1 MRVMKPV
8 LILIFLSYTFS
19 SFSFLSAEQNRPNI
33 LWLVVE
39 DQSKHYGFN
48 GEKLV
53 HTPVLDGLAAN
64 GIRFTNASVTA
75 PVCSTARSALI
86 TGMFQTS
93 IGAHHHRSG
102 RGEVKIQ
109 KPDHIKLIPELFKDA
124 GYYTCLGSS
133 GHAAGTASGKQ
144 KNRFGKSDYNFEW
157 DSKVFDAPEWSGRKQ
172 GQPFF
177 AKICLSGGKARSQ
190 ARASTDI
197 PHVKSADVK
206 LPPYYP
212 RHPVVLEDW
221 AAYLDTFSLMD
232 FQVGQIVDRLKK
244 EGEFENTVIFFITDH
259 GVSHARGK
267 QFCYDEGMMIPFF
280 VHAPNRVKGGTVRKE
295 PVLHIDLAATSLY
308 FACID
313 IPKYMEARTLFG
325 PNAVKRKFAVSARD
339 RCDETYDRIRA
350 VRTSRYKY
358 IRNGYP
364 QRPQLQ
370 PCSYKD
376 NKDIYKAIREWGEK
390 AKLNDLQ
397 HSLLLSSTRSEEE
410 LYDLKKD
417 PWELQNLAGDSKYD
431 KTLQKMRNTL
441 DQWILETNDKGQEVE
456 PMKMYDSDMKVYLDG
471 RSKKGKGDRVEET
484 KNNIALM
491 KKWWKEGK

>member
-8 LILIFLSYTFS
+8 LILIFLTYTFS

-133 GHAAGTASGKQ
+133 GNAAGTASPKH
-144 KNRFGKSDYNFEW
+144 KNRLGKSDYNFEW
-157 DSKVFDAPEWSGRKQ
+157 NPSVFDSAEWSGRKKE
-172 GQPFF
+172 QPFF

-190 ARASTDI
+190 ARSSKDI

-212 RHPVVLEDW
+212 RHLVVLEDW

-295 PVLHIDLAATSLY
+295 PVLHIDMAATSLY
-308 FACID
+308 FAGID
-313 IPKYMEARTLFG
+313 IPNYMEARTLFG
-325 PNAVKRKFAVSARD
+325 PEAVKRKFAVSARD

-350 VRTSRYKY
+350 VRTLRYKY

-364 QRPQLQ
+364 DRPHLQ
-370 PCSYKD
+370 PCAYKD
-376 NKDIYKAIREWGEK
+376 NKDTYIAIRDWGEK
-390 AKLNDLQ
+390 GKLSDLQ
-397 HSLLLSSTRSEEE
+397 KNLLLSPKRAKEE
-410 LYDLKKD
+410 LYDLKDD
-417 PWELQNLAGDSKYD
+417 PWELTNLAGEPKHSKA
-431 KTLQKMRNTL
+431 LQKMRKTL
-441 DQWILETNDKGQEVE
+441 DQWIIETKDRGQDVE
-456 PMKMYDSDMKVYLDG
+456 SMKMYDSDMQLYLDG
-471 RSKKGKGDRVEET
+471 LAKRGRGDRLEEI
-484 KNNIALM
+484 KANIALM

>member
-1 MRVMKPV
+1 MKSV
-8 LILIFLSYTFS
+8 LIIIYFSLISS

-33 LWLVVE
+33 LGLVVE

-48 GEKLV
+48 GEGLV
-53 HTPVLDGLAAN
+53 HTPVLDGLAKN
-64 GIRFTNASVTA
+64 GVRFTNASVTA

-86 TGMFQTS
+86 TGMYQTS

-102 RGEVKIQ
+102 RGDLKIQ
-109 KPDHIKLIPELFKDA
+109 KPEHIKLIPELFKEA
-124 GYYTCLGSS
+124 GYFTCLGSS
-133 GHAAGTASGKQ
+133 GHAAGIASGKQ

-157 DSKVFDAPEWSGRKQ
+157 DPKVFDAPEWSDRKQ

-190 ARASTDI
+190 ARSSKGI
-197 PHVKSADVK
+197 PHVNSADVK

-212 RHPVVLEDW
+212 KHPVVLEDW
-221 AAYLDTFSLMD
+221 AAYLDTFNLMD
-232 FQVGQIVDRLKK
+232 LQVGQIIDRLKK

-280 VHAPNRVKGGTVRKE
+280 VHAPSRVQAGTVRKE

-308 FACID
+308 FAGIE

-325 PNAVKRKFAVSARD
+325 PDAVKRKFAVSARD

-364 QRPQLQ
+364 NRPQLQ
-370 PCSYKD
+370 PCAYKD
-376 NKDIYKAIREWGEK
+376 NKDTYVAIRDWGEK
-390 AKLNDLQ
+390 GKLSDLQ
-397 HSLLLSSTRSEEE
+397 QNLLLSPKRAKEE
-410 LYDLKKD
+410 LYDLKND
-417 PWELQNLAGDSKYD
+417 PWELTNLAVESKHF
-431 KTLQKMRNTL
+431 KALQKMRKTL
-441 DQWILETNDKGQEVE
+441 DQWIIETKDRGQGVE
-456 PMKMYDSDMKVYLDG
+456 SMKMYDSDMQLYLDG
-471 RSKKGKGDRVEET
+471 LAKRGGGDRLEEI
-484 KNNIALM
+484 KANIALM

>member
-48 GEKLV
+48 GENLV

-64 GIRFTNASVTA
+64 GVRFTNASVTA

-102 RGEVKIQ
+102 RGKVKIQ

-133 GHAAGTASGKQ
+133 GQAAGTASQKH
-144 KNRFGKSDYNFEW
+144 KNRLGKSDYNFEW
-157 DSKVFDAPEWSGRKQ
+157 DPSVFDSAEWSGRKKE
-172 GQPFF
+172 QPFF

-190 ARASTDI
+190 ARGSKDI
-197 PHVKSADVK
+197 PHVDASKVV

-232 FQVGQIVDRLKK
+232 FQVGQIIDRLKK
-244 EGEFENTVIFFITDH
+244 EGEFENTIIFFITDH

-280 VHAPNRVKGGTVRKE
+280 VHAPNRVQAGTVRKE

-308 FACID
+308 FAGIEL
-313 IPKYMEARTLFG
+313 PKYMEARTLFG
-325 PNAVKRKFAVSARD
+325 PKAIKREFAVSARD

-350 VRTSRYKY
+350 VRTLRYKY

-364 QRPQLQ
+364 QRPHLQ
-370 PCSYKD
+370 PCAYKD
-376 NKDIYKAIREWGEK
+376 NKDIYIAIRDWGEK
-390 AKLNDLQ
+390 GKLSDLQ
-397 HSLLLSSTRSEEE
+397 QNLLLSPKRAKEE
-410 LYDLKKD
+410 LYDLKND
-417 PWELQNLAGDSKYD
+417 PWELNNLADDPSHAKA
-431 KTLQKMRNTL
+431 LQKMRKALNE
-441 DQWILETNDKGQEVE
+441 WIRETNDNGQNVE
-456 PMKMYDSDMKVYLDG
+456 SMKMYDSDMQLYLDG
-471 RSKKGKGDRVEET
+471 LAKRGRGDRLEEI
-484 KNNIALM
+484 KANIALM

>member
-1 MRVMKPV
+1 MKPV

-64 GIRFTNASVTA
+64 GVRFINASVTA

-102 RGEVKIQ
+102 RGKVKIQ

-124 GYYTCLGSS
+124 GFYTCLGSS
-133 GHAAGTASGKQ
+133 GQAAGTASLKH
-144 KNRFGKSDYNFEW
+144 KNRLGKSDYNFEW
-157 DSKVFDAPEWSGRKQ
+157 NPSVFDSAEWSARKR

-190 ARASTDI
+190 ARASKDI
-197 PHVKSADVK
+197 PHVDASKVV

-232 FQVGQIVDRLKK
+232 FQVGQIIDRLKK

-280 VHAPNRVKGGTVRKE
+280 VHAPNLVKGGTVRKD

-308 FACID
+308 FAGIE

-325 PNAVKRKFAVSARD
+325 PDAVKRKFAVSARD

-350 VRTSRYKY
+350 VRTLRYKY

-364 QRPQLQ
+364 NRPQLQ
-370 PCSYKD
+370 PCAYKD
-376 NKDIYKAIREWGEK
+376 NKDTYVAIRDWGEK
-390 AKLNDLQ
+390 GKLSDLQ
-397 HSLLLSSTRSEEE
+397 QNLLLSPKRAKEE
-410 LYDLKKD
+410 LYDLKND
-417 PWELQNLAGDSKYD
+417 PWELNNLADDPSYAKA
-431 KTLQKMRNTL
+431 LQKMRKALNE
-441 DQWILETNDKGQEVE
+441 WIRETKDNGQNVE
-456 PMKMYDSDMKVYLDG
+456 SMKMYDSDMQLYLDG
-471 RSKKGKGDRVEET
+471 LAKRGRGDRLEEI
-484 KNNIALM
+484 KANIALM

>member
-1 MRVMKPV
+1 MKTLTLV
-8 LILIFLSYTFS
+8 LVSVIILGNALLYSKAT
-19 SFSFLSAEQNRPNI
+19 LPRPNI

-53 HTPVLDGLAAN
+53 NTPVLDELAN
-64 GIRFTNASVTA
+64 KGVLFTNASVTA
-75 PVCSTARSALI
+75 PVCSTSRSALI

-102 RGEVKIQ
+102 RGKIKIE
-109 KPDHIKLIPELFKDA
+109 KPKHVKLIPEFFKQA

-133 GHAAGTASGKQ
+133 NHGAGTVSGKQ
-144 KNRFGKSDYNFEW
+144 KARLGKSDYNFEW
-157 DSKVFDAPEWSGRKQ
+157 DPSVFDAGEWSGRKK

-177 AKICLSGGKARSQ
+177 AKICLSGGKAKKF
-190 ARASTDI
+190 ARNFKSI
-197 PHVKSADVK
+197 PHVATSQVT

-212 RHPVVLEDW
+212 PHPVILEDW
-221 AAYLDTFSLMD
+221 AAYLDTFTFMD
-232 FQVGQIVDRLKK
+232 RQVGQIIERLKK
-244 EGEFENTVIFFITDH
+244 ENEYKNTVIFFITDH

-280 VHAPNRVKGGTVRKE
+280 VHAPGRVKGGTVRQD
-295 PVLHIDLAATSLY
+295 PVLHIDVAATSLY
-308 FACID
+308 FAGIP

-325 PNAVKRKFAVSARD
+325 PDFRARDYAVSARD

-350 VRTSRYKY
+350 VRTPEFKY

-364 QRPQLQ
+364 MRPHLQ
-370 PCSYKD
+370 PCAYKD
-376 NKDIYKAIREWGEK
+376 NKGSYIAIREWAKQG
-390 AKLNDLQ
+390 KLNKVQ
-397 HSLLLSSTRSEEE
+397 ENLLLEPTRSVEE

-417 PWELQNLAGDSKYD
+417 PWELSNLADNPRYQ
-431 KTLQKMRNTL
+431 KTLVEMRQSL
-441 DQWILETNDKGQEVE
+441 DKWIKQNGDQGQTVE
-456 PMKMYDSDMKVYLDG
+456 SQEMYDSDMDAYLQGMAKSG
-471 RSKKGKGDRVEET
+471 RMERFNEI
-484 KNNIALM
+484 KNNISVM

>member
-1 MRVMKPV
+1 
-8 LILIFLSYTFS
+8 
-19 SFSFLSAEQNRPNI
+19 
-33 LWLVVE
+33 
-39 DQSKHYGFN
+39 
-48 GEKLV
+48 
-53 HTPVLDGLAAN
+53 VLDGLAAN
-64 GIRFTNASVTA
+64 GVRFINASVTA

-102 RGEVKIQ
+102 RGKVKIQ

-133 GHAAGTASGKQ
+133 GQAAGTASLKH
-144 KNRFGKSDYNFEW
+144 KNRLGKSDYNFEW
-157 DSKVFDAPEWSGRKQ
+157 NPSVFDSAEWSARKR

-190 ARASTDI
+190 ARASKDI
-197 PHVKSADVK
+197 PHVDASKVV

-232 FQVGQIVDRLKK
+232 FQVGQIIDRLKK

-280 VHAPNRVKGGTVRKE
+280 VHAPNLVKGGTVRKD

-308 FACID
+308 FAGIE

-325 PNAVKRKFAVSARD
+325 PDAVKRKFAVSARD

-350 VRTSRYKY
+350 VRHYDISIFETG
-358 IRNGYP
+358 IHE
-364 QRPQLQ
+364 RPHLQ
-370 PCSYKD
+370 PCAYKD
-376 NKDIYKAIREWGEK
+376 NKDIYIAIRDWGEK
-390 AKLNDLQ
+390 GKLSDLQ
-397 HSLLLSSTRSEEE
+397 QNLLLSPKRAKEE
-410 LYDLKKD
+410 LYDLKND
-417 PWELQNLAGDSKYD
+417 PWELTNLAGEPKHSKI
-431 KTLQKMRNTL
+431 LQKMRKTL
-441 DQWILETNDKGQEVE
+441 DQWII
-456 PMKMYDSDMKVYLDG
+456 
-471 RSKKGKGDRVEET
+471 ET
-484 KNNIALM
+484 KTRVRMWNR
-491 KKWWKEGK
+491 

>member
-1 MRVMKPV
+1 MKPV
-8 LILIFLSYTFS
+8 LILIFLNFVFC
-19 SFSFLSAEQNRPNI
+19 SFGLPSAEPPRPNI

-48 GEKLV
+48 GEELV
-53 HTPVLDGLAAN
+53 QTPVLDGLASN
-64 GIRFTNASVTA
+64 GVQFTNASVTA

-102 RGEVKIQ
+102 RGDLKIQ
-109 KPDHIKLIPELFKDA
+109 KPDHIKLIPELFKEA

-190 ARASTDI
+190 ARSSKDI

-212 RHPVVLEDW
+212 GHPVVLEDW

-232 FQVGQIVDRLKK
+232 FQVGQIIDRLKK
-244 EGEFENTVIFFITDH
+244 EGEFENTIIFFITDH

-295 PVLHIDLAATSLY
+295 PVLHIDMAATSLY
-308 FACID
+308 FAD
-313 IPKYMEARTLFG
+313 INIPNYMEAHTLFG
-325 PNAVKRKFAVSARD
+325 PDAVKRKFAISARD

-350 VRTSRYKY
+350 VRTLRYKY

-364 QRPQLQ
+364 ERPHLQ
-370 PCSYKD
+370 PCAYKD
-376 NKDIYKAIREWGEK
+376 NKDTYIAIRDWGEK
-390 AKLNDLQ
+390 GKLNDLQ
-397 HSLLLSSTRSEEE
+397 QNLLLSPKRAKEE
-410 LYDLKKD
+410 LYDLKYD
-417 PWELQNLAGDSKYD
+417 PWELQNLAGESKHS
-431 KTLQKMRNTL
+431 KVLQKMRKTL
-441 DQWILETNDKGQEVE
+441 DQWIIATKDRGQGVE
-456 PMKMYDSDMKVYLDG
+456 SMKMYDSDMQLYLDG
-471 RSKKGKGDRVEET
+471 LAKRGRGDHLAEI
-484 KNNIALM
+484 NANIALM

>member
-1 MRVMKPV
+1 MKPV
-8 LILIFLSYTFS
+8 VILIFLSLTFCN
-19 SFSFLSAEQNRPNI
+19 FSFLCAEENRPNI

-53 HTPVLDGLAAN
+53 QTPVLDNLARN
-64 GIRFTNASVTA
+64 GVQFTNASVTA

-109 KPDHIKLIPELFKDA
+109 IPTHVKLIPELFQQA
-124 GYYTCLGSS
+124 GYFTCLGSI
-133 GHAAGTASGKQ
+133 GQAAGTAGSKQ
-144 KNRFGKSDYNFEW
+144 KNRLGKSDYNFEW
-157 DSKVFDAPEWSGRKQ
+157 NTDVFNAPEWSGRKN

-190 ARASTDI
+190 ARASKDI
-197 PHVKSADVK
+197 PHVDVSK
-206 LPPYYP
+206 VVLPPYYP

-232 FQVGQIVDRLKK
+232 FQVGQIIDRLKK

-280 VHAPNRVKGGTVRKE
+280 VHAPNRVNGGTVRNE

-308 FACID
+308 FARID

-325 PNAVKRKFAVSARD
+325 PNVIKREFAVSARD
-339 RCDETYDRIRA
+339 RCDETYDRIRT
-350 VRTSRYKY
+350 VRTLRYKY

-364 QRPQLQ
+364 KRPHLQ

-390 AKLNDLQ
+390 GKLSDLQ
-397 HSLLLSSTRSEEE
+397 HSLLLSASRTEEE
-410 LYDLKKD
+410 LYDLKND
-417 PWELQNLAGDSKYD
+417 PWELQNLAGKSTHS
-431 KTLQKMRNTL
+431 KTLQKMRKTL
-441 DQWILETNDKGQEVE
+441 DRWILETKDKGQNVE

-471 RSKKGKGDRVEET
+471 RSKKGKEDRSEET
-484 KNNIALM
+484 KQNIALM
-491 KKWWKEGK
+491 KKWWREGK